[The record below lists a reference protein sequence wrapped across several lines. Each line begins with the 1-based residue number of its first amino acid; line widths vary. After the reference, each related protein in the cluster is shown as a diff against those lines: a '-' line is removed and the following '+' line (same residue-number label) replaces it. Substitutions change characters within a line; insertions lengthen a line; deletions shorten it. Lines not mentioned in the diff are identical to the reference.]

1 MTRRATYLLFVTLSL
16 SGCYD
21 SARTPETE
29 YPAMTADISLHDLHG
44 MYRGATFEI
53 KEDITAKGYITSSD
67 EAGNFYRTFTISDGT
82 GAAEIMAGTTDLH
95 NEYPIGHVV
104 FVKLK
109 GCAIGENRR
118 VMQIGTMPDSFEY
131 YETDYF
137 YSDVLI
143 DRHIIRSGE
152 YVDVEVP
159 VLEFNELTAD
169 KCGCLVKICDL
180 KPVAREDS
188 EAGPDTWSGYR
199 CFTDNN
205 GNQVYTYTSEYAD
218 YADNRLPSAN
228 VDITGILQYGSIA
241 GQSGEH
247 YILKMRSDEDCSI
260 QDGNN

>member
-1 MTRRATYLLFVTLSL
+1 M
-16 SGCYD
+16 
-21 SARTPETE
+21 
-29 YPAMTADISLHDLHG
+29 
-44 MYRGATFEI
+44 
-53 KEDITAKGYITSSD
+53 
-67 EAGNFYRTFTISDGT
+67 
-82 GAAEIMAGTTDLH
+82 
-95 NEYPIGHVV
+95 
-104 FVKLK
+104 
-109 GCAIGENRR
+109 
-118 VMQIGTMPDSFEY
+118 
-131 YETDYF
+131 
-137 YSDVLI
+137 
-143 DRHIIRSGE
+143 
-152 YVDVEVP
+152 
-159 VLEFNELTAD
+159 EFNELTAD